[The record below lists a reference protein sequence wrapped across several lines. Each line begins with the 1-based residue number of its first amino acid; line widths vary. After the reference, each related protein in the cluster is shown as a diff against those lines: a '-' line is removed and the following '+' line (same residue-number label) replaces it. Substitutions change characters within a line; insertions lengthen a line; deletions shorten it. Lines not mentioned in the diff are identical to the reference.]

1 MLPESDTLT
10 ACAISGK
17 PLSHPRVPTFALAV
31 YQTINRRK
39 LWGRRVSDLRAMLAM
54 PCLMVALTF
63 TPHKR
68 PRAALWRWPDSPAA
82 RAGTI
87 WSSMES
93 LWSSTGEGHGCTA
106 QPGVS
111 PDDTQ
116 GLLTSLVVP
125 KSCQACSSNQLTI
138 RLDLGDPY
146 CIGEYVARTL

>member
-1 MLPESDTLT
+1 MLPESDTHT
-10 ACAISGK
+10 ASAISGK
-17 PLSHPRVPTFALAV
+17 PLEHPRVPTLVLSV
-31 YQTINRRK
+31 YQPAETVGQACCDHR
-39 LWGRRVSDLRAMLAM
+39 AM
-54 PCLMVALTF
+54 PCLMVALTS

-68 PRAALWRWPDSPAA
+68 PRAAGGLERTGLTRA

-93 LWSSTGEGHGCTA
+93 VWSSTGEGHGCTA